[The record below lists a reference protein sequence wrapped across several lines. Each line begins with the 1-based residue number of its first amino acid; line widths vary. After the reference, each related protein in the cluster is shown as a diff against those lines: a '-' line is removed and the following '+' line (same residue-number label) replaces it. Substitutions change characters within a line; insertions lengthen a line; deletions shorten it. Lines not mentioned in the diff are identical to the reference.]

1 MDTGLI
7 NLHWGRTIVATLLKL
22 GIRHSVVS
30 PGSRSTPLTFALA
43 ESAYMDVVPVLDE
56 RSAGFFALG
65 MAKTLGNPVAV
76 ILSLIHI

>member
-43 ESAYMDVVPVLDE
+43 ESAYMEVVPVSE
-56 RSAGFFALG
+56 RAAFRWFL
-65 MAKTLGNPVAV
+65 L
-76 ILSLIHI
+76 H